1 MSPIYSAS
9 TGSATAQLS
18 AVTINSL
25 LHLGLSADFVN
36 LAEETTSAN
45 AKANILRKF
54 KGYNVLI
61 LDEVSM
67 NTPVTVA
74 RIDNRL
80 RQCFNSEKAFG
91 GIHVI
96 FIGDF

>member
-1 MSPIYSAS
+1 MDPIYSAS
-9 TGSATAQLS
+9 TGSAAAQLK

-25 LHLGLSADFVN
+25 LHLGLSKDFVN
-36 LAEETTSAN
+36 LAEERITHD
-45 AKANILRKF
+45 AKADILRQFEGK
-54 KGYNVLI
+54 NVLI

-67 NTPVTVA
+67 TTPVTIA